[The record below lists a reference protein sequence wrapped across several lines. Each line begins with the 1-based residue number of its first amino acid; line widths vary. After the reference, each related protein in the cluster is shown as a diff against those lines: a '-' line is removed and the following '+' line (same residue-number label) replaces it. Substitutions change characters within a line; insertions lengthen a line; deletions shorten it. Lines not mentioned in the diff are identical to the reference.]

1 LLLYAGGC
9 CDTCGVE
16 ERELEAHLDNVLI
29 GGRERREIVI
39 ADYDPAW
46 PRRFE
51 LERARIGAALG
62 GVARRIEHIGS
73 TAVPGLAA
81 KPIVDALVAVGDVY
95 DSSAFEPAL
104 VGAGYELRVRE
115 PEHRMFRTPERDVH
129 VHVWDVRDPE
139 VDRHLAFRDRLRAS
153 PDDRERYEQLK
164 RTLAQRDWSDMNH
177 YAEAKRSL
185 VAEILARAA
194 APDGRSRGS
203 IRPVRLTD
211 APAIA
216 ALLGELGHP
225 TEADEVVP
233 RLEHVLGR
241 DAGILIY
248 ALEREPVGLITYQ
261 LVHLLYRPR
270 PHCRVTALVVREDR
284 RRRGIARALLAA
296 VESLARER
304 ACSRLEVTTRPDRG
318 DALGLYLASG
328 FSERPLRLV
337 KHLSDR

>member
-1 LLLYAGGC
+1 M
-9 CDTCGVE
+9 E
-16 ERELEAHLDNVLI
+16 ERELEAHLDDVLV

-51 LERARIGAALG
+51 LERARIDAALG
-62 GVARRIEHIGS
+62 DVARRIEHIGS

-81 KPIVDALVAVGDVY
+81 KPIVDVLVTVGDVY
-95 DSSAFEPAL
+95 DASAFEPAL

-115 PEHRMFRTPERDVH
+115 PAHRMFRTPERDVH

-153 PDDRERYEQLK
+153 PEDRVSYEQHK
-164 RTLAQRDWSDMNH
+164 RTLARRDWSDMNH
-177 YAEAKRSL
+177 YAEAKSSL
-185 VAEILARAA
+185 IEEILARAG
-194 APDGRSRGS
+194 APQASAHAGAPQASSRGS

-216 ALLGELGHP
+216 ALLGQLGYP
-225 TEADEVVP
+225 TEVEDVAP
-233 RLEHVLGR
+233 RLGHVLGH
-241 DAGILIY
+241 DAGMLIY
-248 ALEREPVGLITYQ
+248 ELEREAVGLVAYH

-270 PHCRVTALVVREDR
+270 PHCRITALVVREDR

-296 VESLARER
+296 VESRAREQ
-304 ACSRLEVTTRPDRG
+304 ACSRLEVTTRPDREE
-318 DALGLYLASG
+318 ALGLYLGFG
-328 FSERPLRLV
+328 FSERPVRLV
-337 KHLSDR
+337 KRLDD